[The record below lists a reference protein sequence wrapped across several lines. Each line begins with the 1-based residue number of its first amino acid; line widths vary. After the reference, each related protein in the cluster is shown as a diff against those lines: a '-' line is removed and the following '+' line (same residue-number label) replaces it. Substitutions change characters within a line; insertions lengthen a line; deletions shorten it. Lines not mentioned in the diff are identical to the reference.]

1 MVLKAY
7 NQIWL
12 ATEERDFAD
21 ELISALTRPRKEL
34 AIVNEDDKEI
44 ARPLSDPLFQ
54 IIQSQPA
61 SKQSSMATWF
71 KNLMEGVERNLLT
84 KNRDKFTQN
93 LSVFRRDI
101 NDSLKGPNVTTT
113 TVNDMMTS

>member
-1 MVLKAY
+1 MKIL
-7 NQIWL
+7 
-12 ATEERDFAD
+12 
-21 ELISALTRPRKEL
+21 
-34 AIVNEDDKEI
+34 
-44 ARPLSDPLFQ
+44 Q

-61 SKQSSMATWF
+61 SKQGSMATWF

>member
-54 IIQSQPA
+54 IIQVLGPYFPFRA
-61 SKQSSMATWF
+61 F
-71 KNLMEGVERNLLT
+71 
-84 KNRDKFTQN
+84 
-93 LSVFRRDI
+93 VF
-101 NDSLKGPNVTTT
+101 P
-113 TVNDMMTS
+113 